1 MLDHLKELK
10 HYLERSNNSI
20 SSLIRTTKPPKRDKY
35 LSGFDSKF
43 RELVTPDI
51 IIEHWNNV
59 FYRDKYHAIIGA
71 KGYPGMVT
79 HGWLYNLINDTKVE
93 SDFSQFI
100 VPVELDESRTETQRF
115 LNKCLT
121 EIKLKEDDNLI
132 VPESLLNKVKAARN
146 KIKSLDEG
154 LEKSFKNSI
163 YIKTCAST
171 ENDLDRNVGT
181 LMSKL
186 RGLMIIPSNLT
197 FQHKEAHECIMP
209 IGRDELNMCRMMDTT
224 STARSILLP
233 GRARVDDI
241 TQDGIIIG
249 AEFDTGIP
257 IIFNRFDKKLHNFNV
272 AVFAESGSGKT
283 YQTSLDILHQ
293 IQVGNNVFVIDP
305 KNDYSVLIQESGGSV
320 IEIKEG
326 SNNIINPFQLG
337 KGYGGSLA
345 TKLQELPIFYKM
357 IFGKDSITDAV
368 APIVSVCNQK
378 IYKDKGITDDPETW
392 IHEPPIL
399 TDFYIALGDYLDGTL
414 LPKRKPTQNEINA
427 GHALWTKIEPFVTG
441 PYKSFFNGQTSVD
454 LSNDIISFNISNVPE
469 MIRTPVMYQILSLSY
484 NTMRETKRGFLT
496 LYLDEAW
503 ELFSTNSD
511 YIKKMVKT
519 CRSADMSIYIITQD
533 TADVTGSTASN
544 AVIGNTFMT
553 ILMRIKPAFKQQIK
567 TMFDLTTA
575 EAEFIT
581 SCGKGEG
588 IFIVGNTKVKFKTPS
603 APEEQELIEKITDRQ
618 LCHVDESFNSGLDWY
633 RNKDLTSNQVKILVG
648 DEYEVVDGP
657 VLGRGNAKYVIKNE
671 INNQGSDHFIM
682 NRLICEAALTLD
694 LEAEIYDHG
703 DECDVVI
710 KNKEGMC
717 LGFEVETGTNNMKTL
732 INKTKRLDVLLSDA
746 KAKEK
751 LNKWFFIV
759 PAKLRR
765 KYLDLHDDVIT
776 SGEIIDTL
784 SNFKNNNIE
793 QDIYND

>member
-1 MLDHLKELK
+1 MIEHLTELK
-10 HYLERSNNSI
+10 HYLNRTNNNI
-20 SSLIRTTKPPKRDKY
+20 SSLFRVTKPPKQDKY

-43 RELVTPDI
+43 RELVAPDC

-59 FYRDKYHAIIGA
+59 FYRDKYHSIIGA

-79 HGWLYNLINDTKVE
+79 HGWLYNLINDTNIE

-100 VPVELDESRTETQRF
+100 VPVGLDDSRTETQRF

-121 EIKLKEDDNLI
+121 EVKLKEDDNQI
-132 VPESLLNKVKAARN
+132 VPESLLNKIKAARA

-171 ENDLDRNVGT
+171 ENDLDKNVGT
-181 LMSKL
+181 IISKL
-186 RGLMIIPSNLT
+186 RGLMIIPSILT

-209 IGRDELNMCRMMDTT
+209 IGVDTLDMGRSMDTT

-241 TQDGIIIG
+241 TQDGTIIG
-249 AEFDTGIP
+249 VEYDTGIP
-257 IIFNRFDKKLHNFNV
+257 IIFNRFDKRLHNFNI

-283 YQTSLDILHQ
+283 FQTSLDILHQ
-293 IQVGNNVFVIDP
+293 IEIGNNVFVIDP
-305 KNDYSVLIQESGGSV
+305 KNDYSVLIAEAGGTV
-320 IEIKEG
+320 VEIKEG
-326 SNNIINPFQLG
+326 SDNIMNPYQLG
-337 KGYGGSLA
+337 KGHGNSLA

-357 IFGKDSITDAV
+357 LFGKDSITDAV

-378 IYKDKGITDDPETW
+378 IYADKGITDDPSTW

-399 TDFYIALGDYLDGTL
+399 SDFYYALEKYLDGTL
-414 LPKRKPTQNEINA
+414 MPKRQPTQNEIIA

-441 PYKSFFNGQTSVD
+441 PYKSFFNGQTTVD
-454 LSNDIISFNISNVPE
+454 LSTDIISFNISNVPE

-533 TADVTGSTASN
+533 TADVTASSASN

-553 ILMRIKPAFKQQIK
+553 ILMRIKPAFKTQIK
-567 TMFDLTTA
+567 KMFDLT
-575 EAEFIT
+575 EDESDFIT

-603 APEEQELIEKITDRQ
+603 APEEQDLIEKITDRQ
-618 LCHVDESFNSGLDWY
+618 MEYVNETFDCGVDWY
-633 RNKDLTSNQVKILVG
+633 RNKDLTSNQVKILIG
-648 DEYEVVDGP
+648 NGYEIVDGP
-657 VLGRGNAKYVIKNE
+657 VLGRGNAKYIIKNQTG
-671 INNQGSDHFIM
+671 NQGSDHYIM
-682 NRLICEAALTLD
+682 NRLIQEAAGNVDCTAKIND
-694 LEAEIYDHG
+694 YG
-703 DECDVVI
+703 DECDMVI
-710 KNKEGMC
+710 TNNAGMS
-717 LGFEVETGTNNMKTL
+717 LGFEVETGTNNIKSL
-732 INKTKRLDVLLSDA
+732 IKKTKRLNVLLDTSES
-746 KAKEK
+746 KEK
-751 LNKWFFIV
+751 LYKWFFV
-759 PAKLRR
+759 CSAKDRR

-776 SGEIIDTL
+776 SGEVVHVLTKFNNGDT
-784 SNFKNNNIE
+784 I
-793 QDIYND
+793 